1 VHGFHDDRDGE
12 LLAVLSIYTLLYND
26 VGNIL
31 LKVVQLVLSF
41 QVTHLHISLVQYF
54 MNYILF
60 GEVFSENFEVT
71 LLGYLSFG
79 DVSEYFVDL
88 KDLVD
93 VSFSF
98 RAPIEGLVSV
108 ASELK
113 LFAALLETDDGDIG
127 ELDLIDSLLQALT
140 HVLFLFLE
148 NILSILTAD

>member
-1 VHGFHDDRDGE
+1 
-12 LLAVLSIYTLLYND
+12 
-26 VGNIL
+26 
-31 LKVVQLVLSF
+31 
-41 QVTHLHISLVQYF
+41 

-79 DVSEYFVDL
+79 DVCEYFVDL

-140 HVLFLFLE
+140 HVLFLFL
-148 NILSILTAD
+148 